1 MRQDPRQR
9 RPGPHHGP
17 GSRWRSLARRMAVGV
32 LGALGVLGSLGLAGC
47 SMPRVSQVL
56 PAAPVPVY
64 ERETFDARSA
74 FARDFVAGTADT
86 CNAAR
91 RALLSQGYI
100 ASSGAATDNDQ
111 VQAQKRFQPEGEVHA
126 VIEFHV
132 VCAPSARGERTTV
145 LYASAVHD
153 RFTLKKSSTAASIG
167 VSPLGSISVPIR
179 SGSEALIKVGSE
191 TIASRGFYERFF
203 ELVEKILAEQKG
215 LD

>member
-1 MRQDPRQR
+1 MTE
-9 RPGPHHGP
+9 P
-17 GSRWRSLARRMAVGV
+17 GSMGRAAAV
-32 LGALGVLGSLGLAGC
+32 LGLSMLLGGC
-47 SMPRVSQVL
+47 AVQRLL

-74 FARDFVAGTADT
+74 FARDFVASPADT

-100 ASSGAATDNDQ
+100 ASGAAPIEGDQ
-111 VQAQKRFQPEGEVHA
+111 VQAQKRFQPEGDVHA
-126 VIEFHV
+126 LIEFHV
-132 VCAPSARGERTTV
+132 VCAPSSRGERTTV

-153 RFTLKKSSTAASIG
+153 RFTLKKSSTAASLG
-167 VSPLGSISVPIR
+167 VSPLGSISLPIR
-179 SGSEALIKVGSE
+179 SGTEALIKVGSE
-191 TIASRGFYERFF
+191 TIASRSFYERFF

>member
-1 MRQDPRQR
+1 MRLRVLAAMHRSMAMPRALR
-9 RPGPHHGP
+9 LAAV
-17 GSRWRSLARRMAVGV
+17 SLAT
-32 LGALGVLGSLGLAGC
+32 ALLAGC
-47 SMPRVSQVL
+47 AMPRMSQVL

-74 FARDFVAGTADT
+74 FARDFVASTGDT

-100 ASSGAATDNDQ
+100 ASPGAPADADQ

-126 VIEFHV
+126 LIEFHV

-153 RFTLKKSSTAASIG
+153 RFALKKSSNAASIG
-167 VSPLGSISVPIR
+167 LSPLGSISLPIR

-191 TIASRGFYERFF
+191 TIASRSFYERFF

>member
-1 MRQDPRQR
+1 MRI
-9 RPGPHHGP
+9 
-17 GSRWRSLARRMAVGV
+17 WLLALAM
-32 LGALGVLGSLGLAGC
+32 LAGC
-47 SMPRVSQVL
+47 SMPRMPQVL
-56 PAAPVPVY
+56 PVAPVPVY

-74 FARDFVAGTADT
+74 FARDFVATPADT

-100 ASSGAATDNDQ
+100 ASAASTTDADQ
-111 VQAQKRFQPEGEVHA
+111 VQAQKRFQPEGDVHA
-126 VIEFHV
+126 LIEFHV
-132 VCAPSARGERTTV
+132 VCAPSSRGERTTV
-145 LYASAVHD
+145 IYASAVHD
-153 RFTLKKSSTAASIG
+153 RFALKRSSNAASIG

-191 TIASRGFYERFF
+191 TIASRSFYERFF